1 MSEIAINIDFYNKI
15 CSGTNAKLIGVSKT
29 KPVEMIREAY
39 NFGLKD
45 FGENKVQE
53 LISKINCLPKDINWH
68 FIGHLQTN
76 KVKLLLEND
85 IFLIHSVDSLKLAQ
99 IINKYALLFNK
110 TQNILLEINVTGEET
125 KSGYVNTNILFN
137 DLKSLFELK
146 NINIVGLMC
155 VAKKGD
161 DCKKYFNYLN
171 ELKEQINKTFN
182 INLTELSMGMTD
194 DYIDA
199 IECGSTYIRIG
210 RGIFGDRI

>member
-1 MSEIAINIDFYNKI
+1 
-15 CSGTNAKLIGVSKT
+15 
-29 KPVEMIREAY
+29 
-39 NFGLKD
+39 
-45 FGENKVQE
+45 
-53 LISKINCLPKDINWH
+53 
-68 FIGHLQTN
+68 
-76 KVKLLLEND
+76 
-85 IFLIHSVDSLKLAQ
+85 
-99 IINKYALLFNK
+99 
-110 TQNILLEINVTGEET
+110 
-125 KSGYVNTNILFN
+125 
-137 DLKSLFELK
+137 
-146 NINIVGLMC
+146 MC